1 MYVVTIILIIYITI
15 FIGFHP
21 TSSARADDE
30 VAVAWATT
38 CWELCSIGPY
48 RVDVVAVQTVSA
60 VGAVVF
66 DVKAA
71 AVTPFNTIGVTALAA
86 FFAPSL
92 ECQVNGWD
100 VLHRYVCCRCHV
112 RCVLLV
118 LHHVLHRVR
127 RRVRVHRGRRWPDSN
142 VCNFR
147 AFLGAGRTPMVL
159 SLR

>member
-30 VAVAWATT
+30 VAVARATT

-60 VGAVVF
+60 VGVVVF
-66 DVKAA
+66 DVEAT

-92 ECQVNGWD
+92 ECQVNG
-100 VLHRYVCCRCHV
+100 
-112 RCVLLV
+112 
-118 LHHVLHRVR
+118 
-127 RRVRVHRGRRWPDSN
+127 
-142 VCNFR
+142 
-147 AFLGAGRTPMVL
+147 
-159 SLR
+159 